1 MSRRRIGLYGANDEA
16 LRLARLL
23 ADAPDAD
30 VARVYDP
37 DPRAAVARAKSL
49 GSDLALLLRDRVGD
63 DFAAFTSD
71 YALDVV
77 VDDGQLEPF
86 IARFPEATAR
96 GMQVVSPLTARL
108 LFGYS
113 TSPRDRKAELL
124 QALAEIVESV
134 ELTIDS
140 QELFTR
146 MLEIA
151 VGVTHAEGGSLMLLD
166 PTRREL
172 YIEVAIGVEPELWPK
187 IRVPLGEGIAGQVAA
202 TATSIHVEGRA
213 DRRHFHILRERLDVE
228 SAISAPL
235 IDGGQVLGVLNLHH
249 TLRSD
254 AFSAEDLAF
263 VEQLAS
269 LDAQIIRRA
278 QDHARMRDHAAR
290 YEAVRETHD
299 LLASPAP
306 LATRL
311 QSICKRVAERMGDG
325 IASIYL
331 CETAPESTELML
343 TATSLSGG
351 GFGGEYRIVI
361 GQGVDGGVAKSRR
374 PTFLRGE
381 QGRIAYAALPLMIGE
396 HLVGVLAAQAGI
408 RPPHG
413 RAAEEAL
420 LEIAAAVAEG
430 VGRARREADIRARAT
445 RMSAINETGV
455 RMLSATD
462 VDEVA
467 RLATSSL
474 AMILDADHAILR
486 LRDPKTR
493 RYRVSSY
500 FGSAD
505 DSVQPGLF
513 ELDKLVSIET
523 IKRRTLVFVRDLARD
538 SKLAPF
544 ANDFTSL
551 ISAPLKVDGAVIGT
565 VSIYDKVAI
574 DRFFVGQ
581 FDDEDS
587 HVFGRFVAYVERSI
601 ANASA
606 HEAARA
612 HSNFDSETE
621 LPNAGYLVR
630 RIREESVR
638 AGQRPQAFAIA
649 TCEIANAGA
658 LTGPERPHQLH
669 DARLAIRDALRAE
682 LRDFDVPGRLDDGGF
697 AVLLPDPGPEPAE
710 RIASLARAI
719 SDRIRRDEA
728 LNQPVQVEL
737 SFGYAIQG
745 EDGSSD
751 TELLARARQPRI
763 QMV

>member
-1 MSRRRIGLYGANDEA
+1 MSRRRIGLYGAHDET

-23 ADAPDAD
+23 ADAPDAEI
-30 VARVYDP
+30 VCVFDP
-37 DPRAAVARAKSL
+37 DPEGAVARARAL
-49 GSDLALLLRDRVGD
+49 GGDLASLVGERIGD
-63 DFAAFTSD
+63 DFDGFTSRH
-71 YALDVV
+71 ALDVV
-77 VDDGQLEPF
+77 VDDGRLVPF
-86 IARFPEATAR
+86 VSRFPEATSR

-108 LFGYS
+108 LFGYT

-124 QALAEIVESV
+124 QALAEVVESV

-166 PTRREL
+166 PETREL

-202 TATSIHVEGRA
+202 TATSIHVEGKA
-213 DRRHFHILRERLDVE
+213 DRRHFHILRERMDVE
-228 SAISAPL
+228 SAVSAPL
-235 IDGGQVLGVLNLHH
+235 VEGGQVLGVLNLHH
-249 TLRSD
+249 TVRAN
-254 AFSAEDLAF
+254 AFSVDDLAF

-299 LLASPAP
+299 LLAGSAP
-306 LATRL
+306 LNMRL
-311 QSICKRVAERMGDG
+311 QAICRRVAERMGDG

-331 CETAPESTELML
+331 AEPAPDSAELTL
-343 TATSLSGG
+343 TATSLAGG
-351 GFGGEYRIVI
+351 GFGGEYRIVT
-361 GQGVDGGVAKSRR
+361 GQGVDGGVARTRR
-374 PTFLRGE
+374 PTFLRAE
-381 QGRIAYAALPLMIGE
+381 HGRIAYAALPLMIGDR
-396 HLVGVLAAQAGI
+396 LIGVLAAQAGT
-408 RPPHG
+408 RPPKG

-430 VGRARREADIRARAT
+430 VGSARREADIRARAT

-462 VDEVA
+462 VEEVA
-467 RLATSSL
+467 RLVTSSL

-505 DSVQPGLF
+505 DSGQPRLF

-523 IKRRTLVFVRDLARD
+523 IRRRTVLFVRDLSRD
-538 SKLAPF
+538 SKFAPF
-544 ANDFTSL
+544 AGDFTSL
-551 ISAPLKVDGAVIGT
+551 ISAPLKVDGEVIGT

-581 FDDEDS
+581 FDEEDG
-587 HVFGRFVAYVERSI
+587 HVFGRFVAYVERAI

-606 HEAARA
+606 HEAARV
-612 HSNFDSETE
+612 HSNFDGETG
-621 LPNAGYLVR
+621 LPNATYLAR
-630 RIREESVR
+630 RIREEIAR
-638 AGQRPQAFAIA
+638 AG
-649 TCEIANAGA
+649 
-658 LTGPERPHQLH
+658 ERPHAFALATCAIENESALASPDRPH
-669 DARLAIRDALRAE
+669 GVHRARMAVCDALRAE
-682 LRDFDVPGRLDDGGF
+682 LRDFDVPGRLDDGRF
-697 AVLLPDPGPEPAE
+697 AALLPDPGPDAAE
-710 RIASLARAI
+710 RVAELARAVA
-719 SDRIRRDEA
+719 DRIRRDDS
-728 LNQPVQVEL
+728 LNSPVRVEL
-737 SFGYAIQG
+737 AFGYAIHG
-745 EDGSSD
+745 EGDASES
-751 TELLARARQPRI
+751 ELLSRAGEARIR
-763 QMV
+763 MV